1 MTDRVGTLKKNINYI
16 SPTYLRPTKE
26 MLEKYENIW
35 LPLRQKIKD
44 KKKRNKKF
52 FLLYGDFDIIEIK
65 NNYIFPDTKKNISN
79 LKSNRS
85 SKKNSS
91 NSSTK
96 KKSRTNS
103 SSKKQTKV
111 VKGKKRTW
119 TIRDK

>member
-1 MTDRVGTLKKNINYI
+1 MTDRFGTLKKNINYI

-35 LPLRQKIKD
+35 LPLRKKIKD
-44 KKKRNKKF
+44 EKKRNKKF

-65 NNYIFPDTKKNISN
+65 KNISN
-79 LKSNRS
+79 PKSNRS

-96 KKSRTNS
+96 KKSKTKS
-103 SSKKQTKV
+103 SSKKQIKV

>member
-1 MTDRVGTLKKNINYI
+1 MSDRIGTLKNKLNYI
-16 SPTYLRPTKE
+16 SPTNYRPTKE

-35 LPLRQKIKD
+35 LPLRKKIKEQ
-44 KKKRNKKF
+44 KKNNKKL
-52 FLLYGDFDIIEIK
+52 FLIYGDFNIIEIK
-65 NNYIFPDTKKNISN
+65 NNMINEITSN
-79 LKSNRS
+79 QS
-85 SKKNSS
+85 SKKS

-96 KKSRTNS
+96 KKSKTNS

>member
-1 MTDRVGTLKKNINYI
+1 MSDRIGTLKNKLNYI
-16 SPTYLRPTKE
+16 SPTNYRPTKE

-35 LPLRQKIKD
+35 LPLRKKIQD
-44 KKKRNKKF
+44 KKKENKKF

-65 NNYIFPDTKKNISN
+65 KNISN
-79 LKSNRS
+79 PKSNRS

-96 KKSRTNS
+96 KKSKTKS
-103 SSKKQTKV
+103 SSKKQIKV